1 MQEQEILKE
10 IEGLVS
16 SVLKRDNITL
26 SPATVAADVDGW
38 DSQTHMMIID
48 SIEKKF
54 GVKFKL
60 KEVMKFN
67 NLGDIITCVQSKVAS

>member
-10 IEGLVS
+10 MEGLVG

-38 DSQTHMMIID
+38 DSLTHMMIID
-48 SIEKKF
+48 SIERKYNI
-54 GVKFKL
+54 KFKL

-67 NLGDIITCVQSKVAS
+67 NLGDIIACVQSKVAS

>member
-16 SVLKRDNITL
+16 SVLKRDNVIL
-26 SPATVAADVDGW
+26 SAATVAADVDGW
-38 DSQTHMMIID
+38 DSLTHMMIID
-48 SIEKKF
+48 SIEKKY
-54 GVKFKL
+54 GIKFKL

>member
-10 IEGLVS
+10 IEGLVG

-38 DSQTHMMIID
+38 DSLTHMMIID

-67 NLGDIITCVQSKVAS
+67 NLGDIITCVQSKVGS

>member
-16 SVLKRDNITL
+16 SVLKRDNVTL

-38 DSQTHMMIID
+38 DSLTHMMIID

-67 NLGDIITCVQSKVAS
+67 NLGDIITCVQGKVAS

>member
-10 IEGLVS
+10 IEGLVGT
-16 SVLKRDNITL
+16 VLKRDNITL

-38 DSQTHMMIID
+38 DSLTHMMIID

-67 NLGDIITCVQSKVAS
+67 NLGDIITCVKAKVAS